1 MPIDTNYLLET
12 LKKSIQINSIIPHE
26 EKYASFIADEI
37 RKLGIEPEWHEV
49 APGRPNV
56 YASVQLGSHD
66 DMLLLTGHMDTVAIA
81 ENWETNPFDPVIKE
95 GRLYGLGS
103 LDMKSGVVCA
113 LTAFKA
119 LIEDKSLHSKLGRIA
134 FAATVD
140 EEGYGL
146 GAKALL
152 ETDYAKAKGILLPE
166 PFGGDGQSPVPS
178 GITGKVLYKL
188 TLTGKMSHGF
198 YPEDGI
204 NAIEEAGKIIA
215 ALPELPLLSHPEYG
229 QGNYSVLKIEG
240 GYQEYAIVVPEKC
253 EIIITRL
260 TIPGENRETAVR
272 GMQNL
277 IESLDLNCD
286 VKIETPA
293 PFYDPFTI
301 ETDSHF
307 AQSFASAYQQQF
319 KHEPPWGFIRGITDG
334 NIYVAE
340 GGIPTINLGPA
351 GKGLHQC
358 NEYVEIKS
366 LEPIAQ
372 ILHDS
377 CVNYFS

>member
-1 MPIDTNYLLET
+1 MPIDTGYLLET
-12 LKKSIQINSIIPHE
+12 LKKSVQINSIIPHE
-26 EKYASFIADEI
+26 EDYASFLADEI
-37 RKLGIEPEWHEV
+37 RKMGIEAEWHEV

-56 YASVQLGSHD
+56 YTSVQLGSHE
-66 DMLLLTGHMDTVAIA
+66 DMLLLTGHLDTVDIA
-81 ENWETNPFDPVIKE
+81 DNWETDPFDPVIKD

-119 LIEDKSLHSKLGRIA
+119 LLEDTSLHSKLGRIA

-140 EEGYGL
+140 EEGYGA

-152 ETDYAKAKGILLPE
+152 ETEYGKAKGILLPE
-166 PFGGDGQSPVPS
+166 PFGGDAQSPVPS

-188 TLTGKMSHGF
+188 TLKGKMAHGF
-198 YPEDGI
+198 YPEDGF

-215 ALPELPLLSHPEYG
+215 ALPELNLHVHPLYG

-240 GYQEYAIVVPEKC
+240 GYQEYAIVVPEHC

-260 TIPGENRETAVR
+260 TVLGENRETAVAD
-272 GMQNL
+272 MQSL
-277 IESLDLNCD
+277 IDSLDLNCE
-286 VKIETPA
+286 VTIETPA
-293 PFYDPFTI
+293 PFYDPYTI
-301 ETDSHF
+301 ELDSHLV
-307 AQSFASAYQQQF
+307 QSFTRAYQQ
-319 KHEPPWGFIRGITDG
+319 KLNREPHWGFIRGITDA

-340 GGIPTINLGPA
+340 GGIPTVNFGPA

-358 NEYVEIKS
+358 NEYVEISS
-366 LEPIAQ
+366 LEPVAQ

>member
-1 MPIDTNYLLET
+1 MPIDTEYLLET
-12 LKKSIQINSIIPHE
+12 LKKSVQINSILPHE
-26 EKYASFIADEI
+26 EDYASFIADEI
-37 RKLGIEPEWHEV
+37 RKLGLEPEWHEV

-56 YASVQLGSHD
+56 YASAQLGAHE
-66 DMLLLTGHMDTVAIA
+66 DMLLLTGHLDTVGIA
-81 ENWETNPFDPVIKE
+81 ENWESDPFDPVIRD

-119 LIEDKSLHSKLGRIA
+119 LLEDPSLHSKLGRIA
-134 FAATVD
+134 FAGTVD

-166 PFGGDGQSPVPS
+166 PFGGDGVSPVLS

-188 TLTGKMSHGF
+188 TLSGKMSHGF

-204 NAIEEAGKIIA
+204 NAIEDAGKIIA
-215 ALPELPLLSHPEYG
+215 SLPELNLLNHPEYG
-229 QGNYSVLKIEG
+229 RGNYSVLKIEG
-240 GYQEYAIVVPEKC
+240 GYQEYAIVVPEHC
-253 EIIITRL
+253 EVIITRL
-260 TIPGENRETAVR
+260 TVPGENRETAIVD
-272 GMQNL
+272 MQAL
-277 IESLDLNCD
+277 IDSLDLSSD
-286 VKIETPA
+286 VRIETPA
-293 PFYDPFTI
+293 PFYEPYTI
-301 ETDSHF
+301 DTDSKLASGF
-307 AQSFASAYQQQF
+307 ATAYQQAFQH
-319 KHEPPWGFIRGITDG
+319 KAPWGFLRGITDS

-340 GGIPTINLGPA
+340 GHIPTIVFGPA

-358 NEYVEIKS
+358 NEYVEISS
-366 LEPIAQ
+366 LEPVAQ

>member
-1 MPIDTNYLLET
+1 MPIDTGYLLET

-26 EKYASFIADEI
+26 EDYASFLADEI
-37 RKLGIEPEWHEV
+37 RKRGIDPEWHEV

-56 YASVQLGSHD
+56 YASVRLGSHE
-66 DMLLLTGHMDTVAIA
+66 DMLLLTGHMDTVGIA
-81 ENWETNPFDPVIKE
+81 DNWKTNPFDPVIKD

-103 LDMKSGVVCA
+103 LDMKSGVICA
-113 LTAFKA
+113 LSTFKA
-119 LIEDKSLHSKLGRIA
+119 LIEDTSLHSKLGRIA

-140 EEGYGL
+140 EEGYGA
-146 GAKALL
+146 GAKALI
-152 ETDYAKAKGILLPE
+152 ETEYGKAKGILLPE

-188 TLTGKMSHGF
+188 TLKGKMAHGF

-215 ALPELPLLSHPEYG
+215 ALPQLHLLNHPEYG
-229 QGNYSVLKIEG
+229 QGNYSVLKVEG
-240 GYQEYAIVVPEKC
+240 GYQDYAIVVPERC

-260 TIPGENRETAVR
+260 TVPGENRATALAD
-272 GMQNL
+272 MQAL
-277 IESLDLNCD
+277 IKSLDLNCE
-286 VKIETPA
+286 VTIETPA

-301 ETDSHF
+301 EPDSHF
-307 AQSFASAYQQQF
+307 AQSFASAYQGQF
-319 KHEPPWGFIRGITDG
+319 KHEPAWGFIRGITDA

-340 GGIPTINLGPA
+340 GGIPTINFGPA

-358 NEYVEIKS
+358 NEYVEISS
-366 LEPIAQ
+366 LEPVAR
-372 ILHDS
+372 ILYDS